1 MNIVFHFLY
10 FIKGLILYF
19 IKGLLLFLYFVQQ
32 RLIATFKAKVPWA
45 RKAIASIASMSPRLP
60 SHILLLLAGNPSLHH
75 CLQHHHRHPNIMT
88 MSVFWLLVSC
98 ISLLNTSTKYY
109 FKGWSK
115 LKVLA
120 KGIFSAILTAW
131 SLIQEEPTGFGSK
144 EIQNWYLKVTGGEN

>member
-1 MNIVFHFLY
+1 MKEEQHRFFDTFPCLPVCVCIGVCIYGCTFVCICRCIY
-10 FIKGLILYF
+10 ICTK
-19 IKGLLLFLYFVQQ
+19 LLLLHHC
-32 RLIATFKAKVPWA
+32 
-45 RKAIASIASMSPRLP
+45 LP